1 LVSFKRIWLN
11 KTKKTLKKKEESD
24 QALQEQYLPAKLK
37 GDTKLMKM
45 LEAIMKRLG
54 IKIPRI

>member
-1 LVSFKRIWLN
+1 M
-11 KTKKTLKKKEESD
+11 KKKQESD
-24 QALQEQYLPAKLK
+24 QAIQEQYLQAKLK

-45 LEAIMKRLG
+45 LESIMKRLG

>member
-1 LVSFKRIWLN
+1 MVLFKRIWLN
-11 KTKKTLKKKEESD
+11 KTKEAMKKKEESD
-24 QALQEQYLPAKLK
+24 QAIQEQYLQAKLK

>member
-1 LVSFKRIWLN
+1 MVLFKRIWLN
-11 KTKKTLKKKEESD
+11 KTKEAMKKKEESD
-24 QALQEQYLPAKLK
+24 QAIQEQYLQAKLK
-37 GDTKLMKM
+37 GDTKLIKM

>member
-1 LVSFKRIWLN
+1 M
-11 KTKKTLKKKEESD
+11 KKKEESD
-24 QALQEQYLPAKLK
+24 QAIQEQYLQAKLR

-54 IKIPRI
+54 IKIPKI

>member
-1 LVSFKRIWLN
+1 VKTRSAFHRKREKN
-11 KTKKTLKKKEESD
+11 LKKKEESD
-24 QALQEQYLPAKLK
+24 QALQEQYLQAKLK
-37 GDTKLMKM
+37 GDTKLIKM